1 METPMAKP
9 LPLEWRKDQ
18 QLPRDLVELRDH
30 LDQLPLTMRDHLI
43 PICDRVGHFAR
54 LQNRLVRIAQDA
66 VDQLQLEVKYLLF
79 DLEATRRERDEL
91 REQIEA
97 DGGTID
103 IDDEE

>member
-18 QLPRDLVELRDH
+18 QLPRDLVELRNH
-30 LDQLPLTMRDHLI
+30 LDQLPLTMRDPLI
-43 PICDRVGHFAR
+43 PLCDRVGHFAR

-91 REQIEA
+91 REQMAA
-97 DGGTID
+97 DGGAID